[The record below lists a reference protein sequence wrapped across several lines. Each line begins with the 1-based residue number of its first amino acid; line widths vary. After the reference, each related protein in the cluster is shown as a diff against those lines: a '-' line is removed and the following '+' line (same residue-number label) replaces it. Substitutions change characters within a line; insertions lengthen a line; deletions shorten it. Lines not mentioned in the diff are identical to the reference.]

1 MVARARAFVGA
12 QVASRSLTP
21 QQGMS
26 PDAVLSRKENSLR
39 RDDLAG
45 VLAEAGH
52 LPSVA
57 SAAMGGWLDGVRLR
71 LAAEAGLAEISAQLP
86 VTN

>member
-1 MVARARAFVGA
+1 
-12 QVASRSLTP
+12 
-21 QQGMS
+21 MS
-26 PDAVLSRKENSLR
+26 PDAVLSRMENSLR

-52 LPSVA
+52 LPSEA
-57 SAAMGGWLDGVRLR
+57 SAAMSGWLAGVRLR